1 MATHRDLDA
10 WKKSIDL
17 VVKIYKTTENFPKEE
32 IYGITSQI
40 RRAAVSISS
49 NIAEGAGRN
58 SDKEFMHFLSISIGS
73 LAEVDTQLI
82 ICRELKLITKEI
94 YEELEIDIV
103 NVRKLTLGL
112 KRYLHGK
119 QK

>member
-10 WKKSIDL
+10 WKRSIDL
-17 VVKIYKTTENFPKEE
+17 VVKIYKATENFPKEE

-40 RRAAVSISS
+40 RRAAVSIPS

-58 SDKEFMHFLSISIGS
+58 SDKEFMHFLSISLGS
-73 LAEVDTQLI
+73 IAEVDTQLL
-82 ICRELKLITKEI
+82 ICKKLQLISEKS
-94 YEELEIDIV
+94 YDELEIEII
-103 NVRKLTLGL
+103 NVRKLILGL
-112 KRYLHGK
+112 KRYLYGK

>member
-10 WKKSIDL
+10 WKKSIDF
-17 VVKIYKTTENFPKEE
+17 VVKIYKITENFPKEE

-82 ICRELKLITKEI
+82 ICRELKFISVKT
-94 YEELEIDIV
+94 YEELEIEII
-103 NVRKLTLGL
+103 NVRKLILGL
-112 KRYLHGK
+112 KRYLYGK
-119 QK
+119 QR